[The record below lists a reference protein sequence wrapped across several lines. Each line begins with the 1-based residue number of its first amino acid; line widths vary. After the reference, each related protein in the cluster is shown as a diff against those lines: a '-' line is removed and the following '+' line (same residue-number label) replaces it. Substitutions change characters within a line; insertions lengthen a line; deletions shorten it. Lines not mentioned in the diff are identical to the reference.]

1 MSQSPATTNHW
12 RPFGRRRDH
21 HFGSSAGDFV
31 SNHTAW
37 SLFISPMQKTQPT
50 ICPGIQQETGDPA
63 QPWAT
68 HGRALC
74 ELGSF
79 FRHTDYR
86 DSRGIHAG
94 NSQWEHAS
102 GGNQTGSVQH
112 GTDVDQAALS
122 SYSRVRDTLTVNE
135 SGDLVMR
142 DYRIV
147 VLRTPQH
154 HARWA
159 HRHQNLASYEC
170 VLPMYRHCSRGSG
183 EAPHSVSA
191 EYYSSRDR
199 TTVHV
204 VAIQPWSEI
213 RIDFCR
219 PLPIGEYLLFIV
231 DESSP

>member
-1 MSQSPATTNHW
+1 MEDAETTTSD
-12 RPFGRRRDH
+12 RALGI
-21 HFGSSAGDFV
+21 SS
-31 SNHTAW
+31 
-37 SLFISPMQKTQPT
+37 PT
-50 ICPGIQQETGDPA
+50 IQHGHYLSARCRQPSRLYVPA
-63 QPWAT
+63 
-68 HGRALC
+68 
-74 ELGSF
+74 S
-79 FRHTDYR
+79 
-86 DSRGIHAG
+86 SRRHAG

-183 EAPHSVSA
+183 EAPHSVSG

>member
-1 MSQSPATTNHW
+1 MEDAETTTSD
-12 RPFGRRRDH
+12 RALGI
-21 HFGSSAGDFV
+21 SS
-31 SNHTAW
+31 
-37 SLFISPMQKTQPT
+37 PT
-50 ICPGIQQETGDPA
+50 IQHGHYLSARCRQPSRLYVPASSRRQGIRRSREQHMAE
-63 QPWAT
+63 
-68 HGRALC
+68 HC

-183 EAPHSVSA
+183 EAPHSVSG